1 MRAGRQ
7 LRRKNV
13 STLVKRRAEIIE
25 HGGAEKKHGA
35 AGGGVDSTMLEM
47 ERQHKAKILEAT
59 KRRMYEEQQ
68 RNLAEEAKKEQMIED
83 ERKMDAVLEEG
94 VMVLTVLPAAAA
106 DAWPAAVSLPCIQGG
121 SRWPGHGA
129 AGDCPLRLAC
139 FGAIE
144 QGG

>member
-1 MRAGRQ
+1 M
-7 LRRKNV
+7 

-83 ERKMDAVLEEG
+83 EKTKKIEEDTI
-94 VMVLTVLPAAAA
+94 VDRMAFNLMSTWRFAPAG
-106 DAWPAAVSLPCIQGG
+106 CI
-121 SRWPGHGA
+121 SRIIQCLSQVCRQPSRQILCW
-129 AGDCPLRLAC
+129 
-139 FGAIE
+139 
-144 QGG
+144 Q

>member
-1 MRAGRQ
+1 M
-7 LRRKNV
+7 

-83 ERKMDAVLEEG
+83 ERKMDAVLAKRREERDETFQEPPG
-94 VMVLTVLPAAAA
+94 ARSSSCRTSILVEYRRSHLWLTSQS
-106 DAWPAAVSLPCIQGG
+106 W
-121 SRWPGHGA
+121 
-129 AGDCPLRLAC
+129 
-139 FGAIE
+139 
-144 QGG
+144 